1 MLGQLPVRIFVVMSN
16 KKNMKGYK
24 NPRCADEKN
33 YLYWWLTRLLLERVT
48 KFCAQWSKTI
58 YGEPRPIKLIFSQ
71 RGGMSYDRL
80 VSYLGLLRF
89 QSEIG
94 HLYLSDGDL
103 AWQVI
108 DLALIRAIAHKN
120 EAGLQ
125 LADVVAGA
133 FYEAV
138 CVDGQ
143 RVCEPSRA
151 ELLFPRLYR
160 GARGQILGYGV
171 KPMPMPWKM
180 QLTLEQRAF
189 FESLGFPREK
199 W

>member
-1 MLGQLPVRIFVVMSN
+1 
-16 KKNMKGYK
+16 
-24 NPRCADEKN
+24 
-33 YLYWWLTRLLLERVT
+33 
-48 KFCAQWSKTI
+48 
-58 YGEPRPIKLIFSQ
+58 
-71 RGGMSYDRL
+71 MSYDRL

-103 AWQVI
+103 AWPVI

-151 ELLFPRLYR
+151 ELLFPS
-160 GARGQILGYGV
+160 A
-171 KPMPMPWKM
+171 
-180 QLTLEQRAF
+180 
-189 FESLGFPREK
+189 
-199 W
+199 